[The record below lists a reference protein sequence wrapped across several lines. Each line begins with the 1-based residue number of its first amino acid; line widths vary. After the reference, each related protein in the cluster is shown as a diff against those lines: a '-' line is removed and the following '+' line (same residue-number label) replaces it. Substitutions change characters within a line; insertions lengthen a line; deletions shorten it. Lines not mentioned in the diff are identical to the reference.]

1 MAASLGP
8 GKSNNAATQ
17 PATGTTSEFRANR
30 EASSAAKAAP
40 DLYSASPDRPRAL
53 LPEADREIAEAV
65 APISGCLLLEWL
77 ATHFSCRL
85 FADTGRTLCLLPQ
98 QLLEVHPSP
107 VVALLERQQEHFS
120 RGKAPAQVTLAQN
133 EQQQQ
138 QHPQVSPSARSLQCS
153 SAHDMAHKDAIST
166 SSGSYIPEIHT
177 CCGEGTMPPHRG
189 NSSSGGV
196 DVRRLCQRMRGV
208 RGAAWVCAAKE
219 MEEKLRDTL
228 GPCTLDAFACPF
240 AFAISETGTCNIF
253 PLPQEPDQ
261 QQSMKNSSFQVC
273 PPVGFLQLC
282 QQGGDQGSLS
292 ELQTLL
298 KEALL
303 DPAWR
308 CRPCRPDGLSEAAFR
323 ELFFYLW
330 GPADACM
337 AADVA
342 ACHIVQ
348 WRLSFN
354 FCSSCPTGR
363 FRVYEH
369 ILDFAT
375 SNSSGDST
383 STSNNSANTHI
394 SSASQNSA
402 EGEKTLSATSAACR
416 CCCLRCCCIQMP
428 QSVLEAVARDDL
440 RLAPQCKNGI
450 SSNSRGKRGLP
461 DRLLQFTEDWRNSEP
476 SSDGESWLSEL
487 PSSPSSSADSPRMSP
502 RADAA
507 DAEALEGIHGLPAA
521 AEALPVPGL
530 RTEGEKKSSDTQQKG
545 GKACDERR
553 GGGLSDDAVNNAVAA
568 LQQCLSVCIPMAGS
582 RVTPLLNNSTLDDAG
597 WIVAGAHNVN
607 ASQITAQAASVRSF
621 LAFACTESWEVL
633 LLLHASAAASR
644 ALSDPLQGCADV
656 CSVLGVSLANGNV
669 VRRLS
674 ARPEGVYE
682 QLMRKE
688 ESSQKEE
695 LDFLLSPLE
704 KSHAYIKIPHCLTL
718 VEAYELQKGREFRV
732 FAAGRLPVGISQ
744 LWLAECVPE
753 LVNSASLRRRT
764 RRAVWQFFLRTL
776 SRQPLPPLFVA
787 DVYIHRN
794 ADGTESCRLLRLNP
808 WGFQTD
814 PLLFTFDELRTSVL
828 RRCCTS
834 IQLCNSCTSLL
845 SSREVASPGAPP
857 PGRCNCWELCELRYI
872 RGTDEEIY
880 DSQRSLAMPQDFLDI
895 ARGGGNS
902 NVEEILLDLKAAHLD
917 VIKKHNRRK
926 QRAFTHCQATAGR
939 GFNEPGR
946 GLSHAYLNQGGIF
959 SKARKAG
966 RLVYD
971 ACRNLLLASKSELR
985 DGAAR
990 ARDCLQTVAQQ
1001 GYHSVSFK
1009 TAAPSRIPRYTR
1021 NGFSAAKLHYRLYFE
1036 ASIPRMHKS
1045 RDTTHLKGTANGKS
1059 VQTLRSKPIYETNEN
1074 NGELR
1079 TLPVMHQRRG
1089 HAPISPV
1096 HWAGDTPQHQ
1106 VTSAAI

>member
-363 FRVYEH
+363 FR
-369 ILDFAT
+369 
-375 SNSSGDST
+375 
-383 STSNNSANTHI
+383 
-394 SSASQNSA
+394 
-402 EGEKTLSATSAACR
+402 
-416 CCCLRCCCIQMP
+416 
-428 QSVLEAVARDDL
+428 
-440 RLAPQCKNGI
+440 CKNGI

-926 QRAFTHCQATAGR
+926 Q
-939 GFNEPGR
+939 
-946 GLSHAYLNQGGIF
+946 
-959 SKARKAG
+959 
-966 RLVYD
+966 
-971 ACRNLLLASKSELR
+971 AS
-985 DGAAR
+985 
-990 ARDCLQTVAQQ
+990 
-1001 GYHSVSFK
+1001 
-1009 TAAPSRIPRYTR
+1009 
-1021 NGFSAAKLHYRLYFE
+1021 
-1036 ASIPRMHKS
+1036 
-1045 RDTTHLKGTANGKS
+1045 
-1059 VQTLRSKPIYETNEN
+1059 
-1074 NGELR
+1074 
-1079 TLPVMHQRRG
+1079 
-1089 HAPISPV
+1089 
-1096 HWAGDTPQHQ
+1096 
-1106 VTSAAI
+1106 